1 MHFSLKNFFDRL
13 EKELELAIKSMIK
26 KKRVIEK
33 VNGDYIVHFMPE
45 A

>member
-13 EKELELAIKSMIK
+13 EKELAIKSMIK